1 MRFVPTRVHG
11 MLDYLVG
18 ALLVV
23 VPLVVSSPGSG
34 ARFWV
39 PAALVAGAIVSA
51 LATDYELGVVRLLP
65 MPAPLALDALSGALL
80 AASPWLF
87 GFADRVRAPH
97 LLAGLFE
104 IAGGAGTGTPPSEEG
119 AGMGGTGVRET

>member
-18 ALLVV
+18 ALLVI

-34 ARFWV
+34 ARFRV
-39 PAALVAGAIVSA
+39 PAALGAGAILYA
-51 LATDYELGVVRLLP
+51 LLTDYELGVVRLLP
-65 MPAPLALDALSGALL
+65 MPAHLALDALSGVLL

-87 GFADRVRAPH
+87 GFADQVRAPH

-104 IAGGAGTGTPPSEEG
+104 IAAAATRTTPSEERAGTVG
-119 AGMGGTGVRET
+119 AGVRGT

>member
-18 ALLVV
+18 ALLVI

-39 PAALVAGAIVSA
+39 PAALGAGAIVYA

-65 MPAPLALDALSGALL
+65 MPAHLALDALSGVLL

-104 IAGGAGTGTPPSEEG
+104 IAAAAVTRTTPSGERAGTVGAGVRGT
-119 AGMGGTGVRET
+119 

>member
-18 ALLVV
+18 ALLVL

-39 PAALVAGAIVSA
+39 PAALGAGAILYA
-51 LATDYELGVVRLLP
+51 LLTDYELGVVRLLP
-65 MPAPLALDALSGALL
+65 MPAHLLLDALSGVLL

-87 GFADRVRAPH
+87 GFADRVWAPP

-104 IAGGAGTGTPPSEEG
+104 IAAAATTRTIPSEARAGAAGAGVRGT
-119 AGMGGTGVRET
+119 

>member
-11 MLDYLVG
+11 ILDYVVG
-18 ALLVV
+18 ALLLV
-23 VPLVVSSPGSG
+23 VPPIVSSPGSG

-39 PAALVAGAIVSA
+39 PAALGAGAIVYA
-51 LATDYELGVVRLLP
+51 LLTDYELGVVRLLP
-65 MPAPLALDALSGALL
+65 MPAHLLPDALSGVLL

-87 GFADRVRAPH
+87 GFADRVWEPH

-104 IAGGAGTGTPPSEEG
+104 IAAAATTRTTPFEARAGAVGAGVRGT
-119 AGMGGTGVRET
+119 

>member
-11 MLDYLVG
+11 MLDYLGG
-18 ALLVV
+18 ALLVI

-39 PAALVAGAIVSA
+39 PAALGAVAIVYA
-51 LATDYELGVVRLLP
+51 PATDYELGVGRLLP
-65 MPAPLALDALSGALL
+65 MPAPPPLDALSGALL

-87 GFADRVRAPH
+87 GFAGRVWAPH

-104 IAGGAGTGTPPSEEG
+104 I
-119 AGMGGTGVRET
+119 

>member
-11 MLDYLVG
+11 TLDYLVG
-18 ALLVV
+18 ALLVI
-23 VPLVVSSPGSG
+23 VPLIVSSPGSG

-39 PAALVAGAIVSA
+39 PVALGAVTVVYA
-51 LATDYELGVVRLLP
+51 LLTDYERGVVRRLP
-65 MPAPLALDALSGALL
+65 MPPHLLLDALSGVLL

-104 IAGGAGTGTPPSEEG
+104 IAAAATPRTTPSEER
-119 AGMGGTGVRET
+119 AGVAEAGVRGT

>member
-11 MLDYLVG
+11 VLDYLVG
-18 ALLVV
+18 ALLVI
-23 VPLVVSSPGSG
+23 VPLVASFPGSG

-39 PAALVAGAIVSA
+39 PAALGAGAVLYA
-51 LATDYELGVVRLLP
+51 LLTDYELGVVRLLP
-65 MPAPLALDALSGALL
+65 MPAHLLLDALSGVLL

-87 GFADRVRAPH
+87 GFADRVWAPH

-104 IAGGAGTGTPPSEEG
+104 IGAAATTRTTPLEGRVGAAGAGVRGT
-119 AGMGGTGVRET
+119 

>member
-18 ALLVV
+18 ALLVI

-34 ARFWV
+34 ARFRV
-39 PAALVAGAIVSA
+39 PAALGAGAIVYA

-65 MPAPLALDALSGALL
+65 MPAHLALDALSGVLL

-104 IAGGAGTGTPPSEEG
+104 IAAAAVTRTTPSGERAGTVGAGVRGT
-119 AGMGGTGVRET
+119 